1 MAILLTLDYKTY
13 VMEVLMSNEPNS
25 KVNDPPQKGSLM
37 EILLTSLRLGL
48 TSFGGPVAHLAYFKD
63 EYVDKKK
70 WLDDKLYADI
80 IAVCQFLPGPASSQV
95 GISIGMLRGGIP
107 GGILSFLGFTVPSV
121 LVLIIFALVY
131 QTFDLEGAVFI
142 NSLKIVAVAV
152 VLHALIGMGR
162 NLAPDFPR
170 MLMAIGAAGLM
181 LIYPNAWIQILTIV
195 IGGIIGYI
203 LFRNKAEN
211 KISDFKFNLTR
222 KVGIISFST
231 LAGLLILLPVL
242 NSMFNSQY
250 LNLIDIFFRVGSIV
264 FGGGHVVLP
273 MIEREVV
280 PTGLVTPDQFLAGY
294 GMAQAVPGPLF
305 TFASY
310 LGTVMLGTTGGIVA
324 TVAMFLPSFLL
335 VMSALPFLNV
345 LRGNEKFQSVLMGV
359 NATVVGILLAAFYD
373 PVFTSG
379 INTGR
384 DFFLALLLFFM
395 LFRMKLPAWMIV
407 ILGVIAG
414 YLLQLLP

>member
-1 MAILLTLDYKTY
+1 
-13 VMEVLMSNEPNS
+13 MSNESNTEI
-25 KVNDPPQKGSLM
+25 NNRREKGSLM

-107 GGILSFLGFTVPSV
+107 GGVLSFLGFTMPSV
-121 LVLIIFALVY
+121 LVLIIFALMY

-162 NLAPDFPR
+162 NLAPDVPR
-170 MLMAIGAAGLM
+170 MFMAIGGAGLM
-181 LIYPNAWIQILTIV
+181 LLYPNAWIQILTIA
-195 IGGIIGYI
+195 IGGVIGYI
-203 LFRNKAEN
+203 LFRDKAEN
-211 KISDFKFNLTR
+211 KISDFKFNLSR

-231 LAGLLILLPVL
+231 LVGLLILLPVL

-324 TVAMFLPSFLL
+324 TAAMFLPSFLL

-359 NATVVGILLAAFYD
+359 NATVVGILLAAFYN

>member
-1 MAILLTLDYKTY
+1 
-13 VMEVLMSNEPNS
+13 MSNESNTEI
-25 KVNDPPQKGSLM
+25 NNRREKGSLM

-107 GGILSFLGFTVPSV
+107 GGVLSFLGFTMPSV
-121 LVLIIFALVY
+121 LVLIIFALMY

-162 NLAPDFPR
+162 NLAPDVPR
-170 MLMAIGAAGLM
+170 MFMAIGAAGLM
-181 LIYPNAWIQILTIV
+181 LLYPNAWIQILTIA
-195 IGGIIGYI
+195 IGGVIGYI
-203 LFRNKAEN
+203 LFRDKAEN
-211 KISDFKFNLTR
+211 KISDFKFNLSR

-231 LAGLLILLPVL
+231 LVGLLILLPVL

-324 TVAMFLPSFLL
+324 TAAMFLPSFLL

-359 NATVVGILLAAFYD
+359 NATVVGILLAAFYN